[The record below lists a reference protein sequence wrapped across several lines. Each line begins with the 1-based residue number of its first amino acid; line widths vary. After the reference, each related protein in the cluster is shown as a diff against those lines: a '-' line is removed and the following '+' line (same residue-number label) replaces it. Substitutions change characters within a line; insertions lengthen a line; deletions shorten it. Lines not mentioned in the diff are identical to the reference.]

1 MYPKLVTV
9 SQGPCSKGPGLPQS
23 DPLLG
28 LVVGLCREETFGVG
42 WPNDEKTLS
51 PERGWANRKLSTYPV
66 S

>member
-28 LVVGLCREETFGVG
+28 LVVGLRGEETVG
-42 WPNDEKTLS
+42 IEAYKGGSHDPLTRIETRVIPQWTID
-51 PERGWANRKLSTYPV
+51 
-66 S
+66 